1 MQKITKNTYE
11 IELSEEQQILI
22 VREIS
27 SELADTD
34 FLGITGVLADAAMQQ
49 KDTCAEQIHKNPKA
63 QNGWMPVR
71 RKKHDN
77 HCTTGGIY
85 MQIVNATTEELVSE
99 LEKRNDNLYPLKE
112 ASEILA
118 LRDENNYVEGYIRIH
133 INDMIDNDYEGFL
146 DFISEK
152 LVGSDLLMDVNYE
165 VVAQAKKM
173 FPNELILKVTGD
185 ASTIIESE

>member
-71 RKKHDN
+71 RKK
-77 HCTTGGIY
+77 T
-85 MQIVNATTEELVSE
+85 
-99 LEKRNDNLYPLKE
+99 R
-112 ASEILA
+112 
-118 LRDENNYVEGYIRIH
+118 
-133 INDMIDNDYEGFL
+133 
-146 DFISEK
+146 
-152 LVGSDLLMDVNYE
+152 
-165 VVAQAKKM
+165 
-173 FPNELILKVTGD
+173 
-185 ASTIIESE
+185 